1 MATNSPHSSHTATQ
15 KTKTLVHSKP
25 LDTYQL
31 RDFGKSSKDI
41 PFAARRHNGN
51 HSIVRYENILCSEY
65 TTIISLPRR
74 LLDLVSSQQYTELRV
89 HYRWHGLTCIA
100 AQTENPTPTKALWPI
115 QQQGG
120 NLKQQQH
127 EKLSLSQSECPAV
140 EDLHHNCRRRAIHSK
155 LTNAKHFS
163 NAKSRYQKI
172 LNTSTALLLLFTDF
186 NIYNL
191 KTQKLPR
198 LKRSSSE
205 AIDMQ
210 QAKSP

>member
-1 MATNSPHSSHTATQ
+1 MDSVWSPQMATKSPHSSHTATQ
-15 KTKTLVHSKP
+15 ETKTLVHSKP

-41 PFAARRHNGN
+41 IFAARRHNSN
-51 HSIVRYENILCSEY
+51 RSIVRYEKILCSEY
-65 TTIISLPRR
+65 PTIISLPRR
-74 LLDLVSSQQYTELRV
+74 LSDLVSSQQYTELWV

-100 AQTENPTPTKALWPI
+100 AQTENRTPTKALWPI

-140 EDLHHNCRRRAIHSK
+140 EDLHHNCRRRAVHSK

-163 NAKSRYQKI
+163 NAKSPHQKI
-172 LNTSTALLLLFTDF
+172 LSTLPLLFSCSLTLTST
-186 NIYNL
+186 I
-191 KTQKLPR
+191 
-198 LKRSSSE
+198 
-205 AIDMQ
+205 
-210 QAKSP
+210 

>member
-1 MATNSPHSSHTATQ
+1 MDWVWSLRMATKSPHSSHTATQ
-15 KTKTLVHSKP
+15 ETKTLVHSKP

-41 PFAARRHNGN
+41 PFAARRHNSN

-74 LLDLVSSQQYTELRV
+74 LSDLVSSQQYTELWV

-100 AQTENPTPTKALWPI
+100 AQTENPTPTKALCPI

-120 NLKQQQH
+120 NLKEQQH
-127 EKLSLSQSECPAV
+127 EKLSLSQSECPAI
-140 EDLHHNCRRRAIHSK
+140 EDLHHNCRRRALHSK

-163 NAKSRYQKI
+163 NAKSPHQKI
-172 LNTSTALLLLFTDF
+172 LSTLPLLFFSCSLTLTST
-186 NIYNL
+186 I
-191 KTQKLPR
+191 
-198 LKRSSSE
+198 
-205 AIDMQ
+205 
-210 QAKSP
+210 